1 MKTWW
6 LYNTSFRYKSCP
18 MVVKRSL
25 DRAYSIDKR
34 NERPTQVK
42 HLLWK
47 TSNQNNGY
55 KIYEDLL

>member
-1 MKTWW
+1 MKTAWV
-6 LYNTSFRYKSCP
+6 YNSSVRYKTCSKTVRQ
-18 MVVKRSL
+18 ML
-25 DRAYSIDKR
+25 DKEYKLDAR

-55 KIYEDLL
+55 KMYEDFL